1 MADAED
7 YKKRVLKEQDIT
19 FTTDYSKPYQWEA
32 HAEDTADGFTI
43 YYCRGKNETL
53 EICDNI
59 YHQESGLIERLQELI
74 QDETGFTILL
84 GDADFEEAIDWE
96 ELADDLDLIFEYEE
110 ESEIFEL
117 WKENVLPSVRE
128 EFEKNG
134 VPDRPARSESFN
146 NYTDGL
152 CKDGKISEDMYN
164 TICLPDHLETT
175 NL

>member
-7 YKKRVLKEQDIT
+7 YKKRILKEQEIT

-43 YYCRGKNETL
+43 YYCKGKNETL

-84 GDADFEEAIDWE
+84 GDADFE
-96 ELADDLDLIFEYEE
+96 
-110 ESEIFEL
+110 L

-128 EFEKNG
+128 EFEKDG
-134 VPDRPARSESFN
+134 VPDRPARRESFN
-146 NYTDGL
+146 NYTDAL
-152 CKDGKISEDMYN
+152 CKDEKISEEMFND
-164 TICLPDHLETT
+164 ICLPDHLETT